1 MLDRVWRAPDGHKLW
16 VGLWTPEAQHD
27 YTRFHATQTLPPK
40 PATIQVHFL
49 HLHRLLSNAATTL
62 WNTRSSTPLH
72 PAFLEDLQHRYRRTQ
87 PQTPRKSPGSRP
99 TVDRPRHSKL
109 PLPHLVTRST
119 SALLSAIPQRGLI
132 TTFFTRTI
140 PIANPY
146 ITPVH
151 PHLPAGV
158 G

>member
-1 MLDRVWRAPDGHKLW
+1 MDIAKLW

-72 PAFLEDLQHRYRRTQ
+72 PAFLEDLLQHHPSLQHRYRRTQ
-87 PQTPRKSPGSRP
+87 ATSNPEEI

-140 PIANPY
+140 PSKPLHNPR
-146 ITPVH
+146 TP
-151 PHLPAGV
+151 PPAGV